1 MTPSDVTLL
10 VMAGGLGSRFGGD
23 KQLVDV
29 GPNGETFLDYAIR
42 DALAAGIGSVVVVAR
57 TDLDALLAFEPQPE
71 SGGGFDVHLL
81 GDALASRNVHAA
93 IHDARRLCQ
102 VL

>member
-1 MTPSDVTLL
+1 VPSH
-10 VMAGGLGSRFGGD
+10 AH
-23 KQLVDV
+23 
-29 GPNGETFLDYAIR
+29 GPAHD
-42 DALAAGIGSVVVVAR
+42 LAARRANGGV